1 MFYAKTNYCRNKII
15 DAVLRAQALGAPATW
30 YVGILTCTN
39 GVIARSTAYASGNT
53 VVVMTSDGTYHLY
66 KCTTAGTT
74 ASTAPT
80 YPGVANEAITDGTA
94 VFTEQT
100 AALEAG
106 TAQVEPSGGGYA
118 RVAITAGLTQFAGT
132 QGAGTTTASTGTTGQ
147 TSNNAQVNFPT
158 STAAWVTAPA
168 AAWGYA
174 LFDAATGGNCWY
186 WGAMTNPNTIGSGVQ
201 PYFAAGQM
209 TLTEM

>member
-1 MFYAKTNYCRNKII
+1 MFYAKTNFCRNKII

-39 GVIARSTAYASGNT
+39 GVLARSTAYASGNT
-53 VVVMTSDGTYHLY
+53 VVVVASDGVHHLY
-66 KCTTAGTT
+66 SCTTAGTT

-80 YPGVANEAITDGTA
+80 YPGTSGEAITDGTA

-100 AALEAG
+100 ANLEAG

-118 RVAITAGLTQFAGT
+118 RVAITAGLTEFAGT
-132 QGAGTTTASTGTTGQ
+132 QGAGTTTVSSGTTGT
-147 TSNNAQVNFPT
+147 TSNNAQTNFPT
-158 STAAWVTAPA
+158 TTAVWVASPA
-168 AAWGYA
+168 AAWAYA
-174 LFDAATGGNCWY
+174 LYDAATAGNCWY
-186 WGAMTNPNTIGSGVQ
+186 WGAMSTPNQIGSGVQ

-209 TLTEM
+209 QLTEQ